1 MVFIIRAVA
10 AGHATVRFRAVQG
23 DIHEVAVRVEP

>member
-10 AGHATVRFRAVQG
+10 AGAATVRFHSIQG
-23 DIHEVAVRVEP
+23 DGHEVAVRVNP